1 MRVRTEQ
8 GGRSKVGLAAAVLF
22 ALLLVSGCEVDGPVA
37 SYVWIDSFDL
47 DVSPGQGTESE
58 KITEGWFY
66 ANGEFLGAY
75 SLPHEVPVIAE
86 GLTEIQVFPGIKVN
100 GIISTP
106 DIYPFYARYEVDVDL
121 EPERTDTI
129 RPNTNYL
136 SSVKFAYLEDFET
149 GNSFVD
155 DLDGDLET
163 KVEAITG
170 PDVFEGQR
178 SGYIRLTADHPV
190 IEVATLPVLTDIP
203 TNNSPVFLEF
213 NYKNNIQ
220 FGVGLVGID
229 PNLPPTRAV
238 ILGLNNSEEWNKMYL
253 ELTPS
258 LRASGFPAY
267 QIFITAVYEPGVGTA
282 EIFLDN
288 FKLVQFDQ

>member
-1 MRVRTEQ
+1 MKVLTGRVASRFA
-8 GGRSKVGLAAAVLF
+8 RLLSALVMVVLI
-22 ALLLVSGCEVDGPVA
+22 SGCEVDGPVA
-37 SYVWIDSFDL
+37 SYVWIDDFDL
-47 DVSPGQGTESE
+47 TVSAGQGSASE
-58 KITEGWFY
+58 RITEGWFY

-86 GLTEIQVFPGIKVN
+86 GQTEIQVFPGIKVN

-106 DIYPFYARYEVDVDL
+106 DIYPFYARYEVDLDL

-129 RPNTNYL
+129 RPSTEYL
-136 SSVKFAYLEDFET
+136 NSVKFAFIEDFET
-149 GNSFVD
+149 GNAFVD
-155 DLDGDLET
+155 DIDGNTETSLE
-163 KVEAITG
+163 VISG

-178 SGYIRLTADHPV
+178 SGYIQLTEENPI
-190 IEVATLPVLTDIP
+190 IEVANLPILQDIP

-213 NYKNNIQ
+213 NYKNNVQ

-229 PNLPPTRAV
+229 PNLPPSRAV
-238 ILGLNNSEEWNKMYL
+238 ILVLNESEEWNKMYL
-253 ELTPS
+253 GLTSS
-258 LRASGFPAY
+258 LRASDFPAY
-267 QIFITAVYEPGVGTA
+267 QIYITAAYEPGEETA